1 MFASLIAKI
10 ALLAHK
16 RRTGFGSYPPQFWT
30 SLYVVRPQ
38 ERVFHLNAHSFSA
51 AVFVAAKDKNAAVDI
66 PVFGYICLL
75 LLLLLLV
82 LAIPG
87 LLSPAEILPEI
98 NLFLKWRG
106 RFFARYWQMRFRF
119 LCWTVRM
126 GGRRVGRSAGP

>member
-1 MFASLIAKI
+1 MTNVWAESPSLSYFLSAILFPIKLETRIVSSKYNFGVMFASLIAKI

-16 RRTGFGSYPPQFWT
+16 PPTGFGSYPPQFWT

-38 ERVFHLNAHSFSA
+38 ERVLHLNAHSFSA

-87 LLSPAEILPEI
+87 LLSPAEILP
-98 NLFLKWRG
+98 
-106 RFFARYWQMRFRF
+106 
-119 LCWTVRM
+119 
-126 GGRRVGRSAGP
+126 